1 MKLWFS
7 SAYHSAPYSLRKHTS
22 NINKLLLK
30 IKPPNEVLRRPRSV
44 DNMSFYKASEYRAW
58 LLFYSLP
65 ILSNFLPT
73 EYTHHLSLL
82 VSATHILLSDN
93 IKTDDLE
100 LVNQMLLT
108 FYQSAGDLYSINVYT
123 SNMHSLVHLVSLMK
137 LWGPLWAYSMF
148 GFENINGYLG
158 TTFHGTKK
166 ITSQMTF
173 FIQLKQTLPGT
184 LQELRTTES
193 TETKTY
199 INSTINKQKRNMHKI
214 SDGLYVIGKMSLHVL
229 TANELTIVCPG
240 LPFQNIEVHK
250 FKRVFTHNTVFCS
263 AEYFRAAS
271 RDNTMCSFRLTT
283 GEMGYSQIKLF
294 FLQNSTP
301 FCIMEKFAIT
311 TRSHLTHFQPS
322 HKAITDLLKHHLSCQ
337 VNCIDETTA
346 CTSTDFNTSG
356 KFC

>member
-1 MKLWFS
+1 M
-7 SAYHSAPYSLRKHTS
+7 
-22 NINKLLLK
+22 
-30 IKPPNEVLRRPRSV
+30 
-44 DNMSFYKASEYRAW
+44 
-58 LLFYSLP
+58 
-65 ILSNFLPT
+65 
-73 EYTHHLSLL
+73 EYTHLLSLL
-82 VSATHILLSDN
+82 VSAVHILLSDN

-108 FYQSAGDLYSINVYT
+108 FYQSAGDLHSINVYT

-166 ITSQMTF
+166 ITSQMTS
-173 FIQLKQTLPGT
+173 FIQLKQTLPGK

-214 SDGLYVIGKMSLHVL
+214 SDGLYVIGKMSLYVL
-229 TANELTIVCPG
+229 TTNELTIVCPG

-283 GEMGYSQIKLF
+283 GEMGYGQIKLF

-311 TRSHLTHFQPS
+311 ARSQLTHFQPS
-322 HKAITDLLKHHLSCQ
+322 HKAITDLLNHHLSGQ

-346 CTSTDFNTSG
+346 PQQILVPVENLVKKCIIINIPVRGNKSKYIIPCPNHYEIH
-356 KFC
+356 